1 MPDYISNIRNSGLSI
16 YDEIDPENR
25 ALFIPLYALE
35 RILHSP
41 CKSPLAFSSVHQ

>member
-25 ALFIPLYALE
+25 ALFI
-35 RILHSP
+35 
-41 CKSPLAFSSVHQ
+41 SSIEF